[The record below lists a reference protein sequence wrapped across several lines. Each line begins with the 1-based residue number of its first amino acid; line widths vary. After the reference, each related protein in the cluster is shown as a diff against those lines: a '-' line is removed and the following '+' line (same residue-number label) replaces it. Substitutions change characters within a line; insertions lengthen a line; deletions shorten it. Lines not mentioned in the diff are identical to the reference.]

1 MWGGCD
7 VSCVGYEVWGGCDVS
22 CVGYE
27 GWGGVWDMRGG
38 VCGVGWL

>member
-7 VSCVGYEVWGGCDVS
+7 VSCVGYEVWGSCDVS

-27 GWGGVWDMRGG
+27 VR
-38 VCGVGWL
+38 CGVAVM